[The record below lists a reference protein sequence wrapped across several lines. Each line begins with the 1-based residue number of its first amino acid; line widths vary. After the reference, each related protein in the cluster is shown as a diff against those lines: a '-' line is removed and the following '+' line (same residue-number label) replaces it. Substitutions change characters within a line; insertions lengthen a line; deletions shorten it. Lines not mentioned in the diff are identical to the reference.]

1 MEGITI
7 RKMTHKDIAE
17 VHAIEHRCFTTPW
30 QVSSFEYEISNKD
43 AILKVAVFNNQL
55 IGYICIRSMLDV
67 THVLDLAVTPEFRHM
82 GFGSLLL
89 MNATYELRRLKPETV
104 SITLEV
110 RESNIA
116 AIRLYEKFGF
126 KEIGRR
132 RGYYQKPHE
141 DAVIMEHD
149 INTDDSKLTYH

>member
-7 RKMTHKDIAE
+7 REMSNKDLAE
-17 VHAIEHRCFTTPW
+17 VHDIEKRCFTTPW
-30 QVSSFEYEISNKD
+30 QVSSFDYEISNKD
-43 AILKVAVFNNQL
+43 AILKVAIVNNQL
-55 IGYICIRSMLDV
+55 IGYVCIRSILDV
-67 THVLDLAVTPEFRHM
+67 THVLDLAVTPEFRKM

-89 MNATYELRRLKPETV
+89 MNALYELRRLKPETT

-126 KEIGRR
+126 REIGRR

-149 INTDDSKLTYH
+149 ITSNDSKPTFH